1 MSRKSRIGATVG
13 GISIGFST
21 LCLLV
26 MPVFTP
32 SIILAPLAAIVLAP
46 ISLVLHARRTAL
58 VAAIFALVPLLGLM
72 SAESF
77 AEYFRTGYVA
87 FAPLFL
93 AVIIAALALANYK
106 RSQRTAEPPS

>member
-1 MSRKSRIGATVG
+1 MIRKSRIGAAIG

-32 SIILAPLAAIVLAP
+32 SVVLAPLVAIVLAP
-46 ISLVLHARRTAL
+46 IALALQARRTAL
-58 VAAIFALVPLLGLM
+58 VAAIFALVPLFGFM

-93 AVIIAALALANYK
+93 AVIIAALVLVNYK
-106 RSQRTAEPPS
+106 RSRGTAGA